1 MAVFGNKKQK
11 VEPAPAVHSI
21 LGKDMTFKGE
31 IIAGT
36 KSLRMEGV
44 LEGTIQ
50 SEGEVI
56 IAPTGLVTGTIL
68 AKHLVVTGKVKGTV
82 KTTECLEIHGTGF
95 VEGDVEVGRLVVDEG
110 GILQGTCVRRDDHH
124 PKPAEVAKG
133 GSLPGAEKG
142 RIEAKKPS

>member
-21 LGKDMTFKGE
+21 LGKDMIFKGE
-31 IIAGT
+31 ILAGT
-36 KSLRMEGV
+36 KSLRVEGV

-56 IAPTGLVTGTIL
+56 IAPTGLVTGTVL

-110 GILQGTCVRRDDHH
+110 GILQGTCLRRDDHKH
-124 PKPAEVAKG
+124 AEVAKG
-133 GSLPGAEKG
+133 GTLPAADKLKAEP
-142 RIEAKKPS
+142 RKP

>member
-1 MAVFGNKKQK
+1 MAVFGNGKKQR

-31 IIAGT
+31 ILAGT
-36 KSLRMEGV
+36 KSLRVEGM

-56 IAPTGLVTGTIL
+56 SAPTGLVTGTVR

-110 GILQGTCVRRDDHH
+110 GILQGTCVRRDDHKH
-124 PKPAEVAKG
+124 AEVAKG
-133 GSLPGAEKG
+133 GTLPAADKLKADT
-142 RIEAKKPS
+142 RKA